1 MLAEPLWFYFGH
13 LGVSGA
19 TGALSCATFF
29 LVLVS
34 PGDKRD
40 LPRLGHRVP
49 MGVVEGDLR
58 PMGTELFLVR
68 CFWWGGPLPVPPSC
82 LVTQSWPRNRGS

>member
-1 MLAEPLWFYFGH
+1 MFAEPLWFYFGH

-49 MGVVEGDLR
+49 MG
-58 PMGTELFLVR
+58 
-68 CFWWGGPLPVPPSC
+68 GG
-82 LVTQSWPRNRGS
+82 RGSQAHGDRAFPCPVLLVGRAPSSATQLPGDSILAEK